1 MEKDQLNTKASR
13 IMVIGGSAGALGV
26 ILQIIQRLKL
36 DMGLSGIVILHRKP
50 SDDNVLLDVLATRTE
65 YEVREVEDKDELL
78 PGVLYIAPADYHVLV
93 ERDGSL
99 TLDDSEKVNF
109 SRPSID
115 VSFESAAEIYGASLT
130 GVLLSG
136 ANADGVAGL
145 ERIRERGGRIVVQD
159 PNTAEFIYMPKAAIE
174 TLKPD
179 LLLTE
184 NNIASLL
191 ELISLGVIPR

>member
-13 IMVIGGSAGALGV
+13 IIVIGGSAGALGV
-26 ILQIIQRLKL
+26 VLQIIRRLRL
-36 DMGLSGIVILHRKP
+36 DMGLSGIVVLHRKP

-99 TLDDSEKVNF
+99 TLDDSEKVNY

-159 PNTAEFIYMPKAAIE
+159 PDTAEFIYMPKAAIE

-184 NNIASLL
+184 NNIDELL
-191 ELISLGVIPR
+191 DLFVP

>member
-1 MEKDQLNTKASR
+1 MEKDRLNHIAQKVVA
-13 IMVIGGSAGALGV
+13 IGGSAGALAV
-26 ILQIIQRLKL
+26 VLQIIQRLKPDSNVAAL
-36 DMGLSGIVILHRKP
+36 IVLHRKP
-50 SDDNVLLDVLATRTE
+50 SDDNVLLDVLASKTD

-78 PGVLYIAPADYHVLV
+78 PGIIYVAPADYHVLV

-115 VSFESAAEIYGASLT
+115 VTFESAAEIFGPLLT

-145 ERIRERGGRIVVQD
+145 ARIKSYGGKVVIQD
-159 PNTAEFIYMPKAAIE
+159 PESAEFIYMPRVAMQ
-174 TLKPD
+174 TMKPD

-184 NNIASLL
+184 NNIEALL
-191 ELISLGVIPR
+191 ELLRY

>member
-1 MEKDQLNTKASR
+1 MEKDQLNSKASK
-13 IMVIGGSAGALGV
+13 MVVIGGSAGALV
-26 ILQIIQRLKL
+26 VVLQIIQRLKL
-36 DMGLSGIVILHRKP
+36 DMGLSGLVVLHRKA
-50 SDDNVLLDVLATRTE
+50 SDENVLLDVLATRTD

-78 PGVLYIAPADYHVLV
+78 PGVIYIAPADYHVLV

-136 ANADGVAGL
+136 ANADGVTGL
-145 ERIRERGGRIVVQD
+145 ERIKARGGKVVVQD
-159 PNTAEFIYMPKAAIE
+159 PGTAEFAYMPKLATE
-174 TLKPD
+174 KMKPD
-179 LLLTE
+179 LLLTDK
-184 NNIASLL
+184 NIDELL
-191 ELISLGVIPR
+191 KLLS